1 MSLRR
6 RVLVGFLAVAVVLV
20 GANVA
25 LFGTF
30 RSFLLDR
37 IDRQLA
43 TAGAPLAARPLLG
56 AGGRVTNPALAEE
69 VLTEYF
75 IAAGDPAAGTLTRF
89 TSALAEAD
97 RPGPDLEVSEI
108 VTHLT
113 PSGEAAV
120 PWTASAQSGGG
131 RWRLVALE
139 GPRGRLVVVVGL
151 DLEEL
156 EATLARIRFVQLTAT
171 ALVLAALGAVSW
183 WMLRLGVHPLAAMA
197 ETADAIAA
205 GDLSRRVEHVD
216 ERTEVGRFGVALNA
230 MLARI
235 EQAFRAR
242 EESEERVRQFAADA
256 SHELRTPLTS
266 IRGYAELWR
275 AGGLRREEELAD
287 AMRRTEEEAARM
299 GALVEDLLLL
309 ARFDREPTLELATVR
324 LDELAADGVRDAR
337 AVEPDRPFEV
347 RLEPVTVEGDPV
359 RLRQVVANLLA
370 NARVHTPA
378 SAGVRVAVRAS
389 GDRGVLEVEDDG
401 PGMDAETTAHVF
413 DRFFRSDAS
422 RTRDVGGSGL
432 GLAIVA
438 AVAAAHGGSARAE
451 SFLGRGSRFT
461 VEIPVSSSAGVPTAL
476 DEDASTS

>member
-6 RVLVGFLAVAVVLV
+6 RVLVGFLAIAVVLV

-30 RSFLLDR
+30 RSFLVDR

-56 AGGRVTNPALAEE
+56 AGGQLANPALAEE
-69 VLTEYF
+69 LLTEYF
-75 IAAGDPAAGTLTRF
+75 IAVGDPGTGSLTRF
-89 TSALAEAD
+89 TSALAKAD
-97 RPGPDLEVSEI
+97 QPGPDLEGAQLVE
-108 VTHLT
+108 HLT
-113 PSGEAAV
+113 LRGNVPV
-120 PWTASAQSGGG
+120 PWTVPAESGGG

-139 GPRGRLVVVVGL
+139 GPRRRFVVVIGV
-151 DLEEL
+151 DLGEL
-156 EATLARIRFVQLTAT
+156 EATLAHIRFVQLTAT

-183 WMLRLGVHPLAAMA
+183 WMLRLGVHPLVAMA

-205 GDLSRRVEHVD
+205 GDLSCRVEHVD

-275 AGGLRREEELAD
+275 AGGLRQDDELAE
-287 AMRRTEEEAARM
+287 AMRRTEEEATRM
-299 GALVEDLLLL
+299 GALVDDLLLL

-337 AVEPDRPFEV
+337 VVEPDRTFEIA
-347 RLEPVTVEGDPV
+347 LEPVTVEGDSV

-370 NARVHTPA
+370 NARVHTA
-378 SAGVRVAVRAS
+378 SGVSIRVAVRAAD
-389 GDRGVLEVEDDG
+389 GKGVIEVEDDG
-401 PGMDAETTAHVF
+401 PGMDAETAAHVF
-413 DRFFRSDAS
+413 DRFFRADAS
-422 RTRDVGGSGL
+422 RARDAGGSGL

-438 AVAAAHGGSARAE
+438 AVAEAHGGSARAE
-451 SFLGRGSRFT
+451 SSPGGGSRFT
-461 VEIPVSSSAGVPTAL
+461 VEIPISSPTDAAVQL
-476 DEDASTS
+476 DEDSSSS